1 MSFQFSLTPKGFA
14 SLEAKRKFRA
24 PWTSSNHLTPEDN
37 SSLVPKDNI
46 TVEAAACKT
55 DCLPAKL
62 LHSESMG
69 TVVAA
74 NNLVEDRFATEI
86 LECSKSPTHGHTW
99 YSLPFILVNI
109 KDTVAET
116 SPKQILVQQPQYSI
130 HKRCTTLQKEHECN
144 NVPDAAEGKTRT
156 ETRKV
161 VIRSSYFQHKSEN
174 LKEPN
179 NGHEKALA
187 DRVVDVY
194 ENTITQDACFRD
206 NHIKDKVMKRKISA
220 NDCVKKENVKPKHRH
235 LNTSPPDNGVQD
247 LRQHLHLFARGCEI
261 SLPPSPVTGW
271 WHGCKISYSQI

>member
-1 MSFQFSLTPKGFA
+1 M
-14 SLEAKRKFRA
+14 
-24 PWTSSNHLTPEDN
+24 
-37 SSLVPKDNI
+37 
-46 TVEAAACKT
+46 
-55 DCLPAKL
+55 
-62 LHSESMG
+62 
-69 TVVAA
+69 
-74 NNLVEDRFATEI
+74 
-86 LECSKSPTHGHTW
+86 
-99 YSLPFILVNI
+99 NI

-220 NDCVKKENVKPKHRH
+220 NDCVKKVGPLTLCFGYLFSIARILFITFDA
-235 LNTSPPDNGVQD
+235 LNCF
-247 LRQHLHLFARGCEI
+247 R
-261 SLPPSPVTGW
+261 
-271 WHGCKISYSQI
+271 KM